1 MRASIGL
8 TALVLLAG
16 CGGGGDP
23 PPPTNAAAGFVP
35 PPVQA
40 PTPLP
45 GQAQSNPLTA
55 YVGKYPGEA
64 VDGVGFFDRTEV
76 ASALIEAVPDARFR
90 RTITNRDVTETPIF
104 AARDGRIGAHGC
116 EPHNC
121 SDNNWTFMVRPNGTG
136 GLACHHLASDGGNS
150 RWYSGDKPVVR
161 PGDCPSA

>member
-1 MRASIGL
+1 MRAIFGL
-8 TALVLLAG
+8 TAMALLAG

-23 PPPTNAAAGFVP
+23 PAPANAAASFVP
-35 PPVQA
+35 PAVQA

-55 YVGKYPGEA
+55 YVGKYPGDP

-90 RTITNRDVTETPIF
+90 RTITSRDVTETPIF
-104 AARDGRIGAHGC
+104 ARDGRIGAHGC

-121 SDNNWTFMVRPNGTG
+121 GDNNWTFLVRPNGTG
-136 GLACHHLASDGGNS
+136 GLACHHLASDGGSS

-161 PGDCPSA
+161 PGECPSA